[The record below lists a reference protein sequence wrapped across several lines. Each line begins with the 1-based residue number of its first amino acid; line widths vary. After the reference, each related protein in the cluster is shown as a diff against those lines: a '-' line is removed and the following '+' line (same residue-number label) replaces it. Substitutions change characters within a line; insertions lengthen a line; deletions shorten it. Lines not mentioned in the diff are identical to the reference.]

1 MSKILANQIANYGDN
16 SPIEIKE
23 GLNIPAGKP
32 IQAAGV
38 AGTSGQVL
46 SSTASSV
53 QWVDVFDGNYFNL
66 TNKPSIPAAQVNSD
80 WDATGGVSAIL
91 NKPVVPALPSIV
103 TAAASTT
110 PSLSYNSVNGEFT
123 YTPPNLASYA
133 TQAWVGEQGYLTSL
147 GTALVDGDFTSNG
160 LMARLGAGT
169 YIIVTDNS
177 SDWNTAFG
185 WGDHSSAGYLT
196 SLGDAAGVTTAK
208 ITNWDTAFGWGNHAS
223 AGYLSAATSIETLN
237 DVVFATAPSN
247 GQVLKYDGSN
257 WIATTDLVGSGGSG
271 IILSDLSVT
280 NASASGGGSLAYN
293 NALGVFTFT
302 PPNLTS
308 YLTTETDPVFA
319 ASDAATITASN
330 ISNWD
335 AAYGWGNH
343 ASGGYMSDLA
353 DDGSPELGGNL
364 DMGTHIIQANG
375 GGITNTNIGTT
386 TGYFPG
392 GFGNFAGTN
401 TIGWKFDGNGFANCR
416 ADGPNSDGTAINAL
430 EIGNFTDLVC
440 LTIDGTGA
448 LETKASLKVIA
459 DSGTTGTG
467 SKITVG
473 ANEEFEIFHSSNGN
487 SILRSTSGVFA
498 IQNNQQTGTDSWD
511 KALQLQAYGDIQL
524 RFMGGGDAVYCKPG
538 AEVLLYHASS
548 PKLETHADGV
558 KINGSIVDKNGSKGT
573 SGQVLTSDGTE
584 LVWGAGGGGGGASVT
599 IADTAPAATAGDL
612 WWESDKGRLKIY
624 YQDVDSSQWVDVS
637 PPLSQITT
645 EIASGSN
652 KVDFQDAVQ
661 LSSGGPGTDNCLV
674 LDPVGPIV
682 VDAHILP
689 LVTATYDIGS
699 AERKIRD
706 IFEDQGS
713 DVRIKEDFE
722 KFIGG
727 LDFIN
732 SLEVVNFTYKD
743 MEFNGTKAGK
753 RETGLIAQNV
763 KDALDKSNYESY
775 RLWNENPD
783 SYQGLDKKQLIP
795 ALVNA
800 IQELNAR
807 VDDLFK
813 ELEHRK

>member
-80 WDATGGVSAIL
+80 WDATGGIAAIL

-110 PSLSYNSVNGEFT
+110 PSLSYNAVNGEFT

-147 GTALVDGDFTSNG
+147 GSALVDGDFTSNG

-177 SDWNTAFG
+177 SDWNTAHG

-208 ITNWDTAFGWGNHAS
+208 INNWDAAHGWGNHAS

-237 DVVFATAPSN
+237 DVVFATTPQN

-280 NASASGGGSLAYN
+280 NASASGGGSLGYN

-302 PPNLTS
+302 PPDLTS

-335 AAYGWGNH
+335 AAHGWGNH
-343 ASGGYMSDLA
+343 ASAGYLTSETSHA
-353 DDGSPELGGNL
+353 DVVVDGDFTS
-364 DMGTHIIQANG
+364 NG
-375 GGITNTNIGTT
+375 LLKRDS
-386 TGYFPG
+386 
-392 GFGNFAGTN
+392 AG
-401 TIGWKFDGNGFANCR
+401 
-416 ADGPNSDGTAINAL
+416 SYSVV
-430 EIGNFTDLVC
+430 TD
-440 LTIDGTGA
+440 
-448 LETKASLKVIA
+448 
-459 DSGTTGTG
+459 
-467 SKITVG
+467 
-473 ANEEFEIFHSSNGN
+473 NSSNWDTAHGWGDHAQAGY
-487 SILRSTSGVFA
+487 LTGLPAHTHTLVGLTDTS
-498 IQNNQQTGTDSWD
+498 
-511 KALQLQAYGDIQL
+511 LL
-524 RFMGGGDAVYCKPG
+524 GGDAPSEG
-538 AEVLLYHASS
+538 
-548 PKLETHADGV
+548 D
-558 KINGSIVDKNGSKGT
+558 
-573 SGQVLTSDGTE
+573 VLTYDASN
-584 LVWGAGGGGGGASVT
+584 LVWKPVAPTGGGGGGASVT

-624 YQDVDSSQWVDVS
+624 YQDTDSSQWVDVS

-652 KVDFQDAVQ
+652 KVDFQDGVS
-661 LSSGGPGTDNCLV
+661 LSSGGSGIDNCLV

-682 VDAHILP
+682 IDAHILP
-689 LVTATYDIGS
+689 LATATYDIGS

-713 DVRIKEDFE
+713 DVRIKENFT

-732 SLEVVNFTYKD
+732 SLEVATFTYKD
-743 MEFNGTKAGK
+743 IEFNGTKAGK

-807 VDDLFK
+807 VDDLHK

>member
-1 MSKILANQIANYGDN
+1 MSKILANQIANYGDD

-32 IQAAGV
+32 IQAAGI
-38 AGTSGQVL
+38 AGNSGQVL
-46 SSTASSV
+46 TSTGVTV
-53 QWVDVFDGNYFNL
+53 QWTNVFDGDYGNL
-66 TNKPSIPAAQVNSD
+66 TNKPTIPAAQINSD
-80 WDATGGVSAIL
+80 WNASGGVAVIL

-103 TAAASTT
+103 TATASSS
-110 PSLSYNSVNGEFT
+110 PSLSYNAANGEFT
-123 YTPPNLASYA
+123 YTPPDLSSYA
-133 TQAWVGEQGYLTSL
+133 TESWVGSQNYLTSY
-147 GTALVDGDFTSNG
+147 TETDPVYAAS
-160 LMARLGAGT
+160 AAAS
-169 YIIVTDNS
+169 VTTTKITNWDN
-177 SDWNTAFG
+177 AYG
-185 WGDHSSAGYLT
+185 WGDHSGAGYLT

-208 ITNWDTAFGWGNHAS
+208 ITNWDTAYGWGNHAQ

-302 PPNLTS
+302 PPDIS
-308 YLTTETDPVFA
+308 SFISSETDPVFTASA
-319 ASDAATITASN
+319 ASGIQSSN

-335 AAYGWGNH
+335 AAHGWGDH
-343 ASGGYMSDLA
+343 AGAGYLTSETSHA
-353 DDGSPELGGNL
+353 DVVVDGDFTS
-364 DMGTHIIQANG
+364 NG
-375 GGITNTNIGTT
+375 LLKRDS
-386 TGYFPG
+386 
-392 GFGNFAGTN
+392 AG
-401 TIGWKFDGNGFANCR
+401 
-416 ADGPNSDGTAINAL
+416 SYSVV
-430 EIGNFTDLVC
+430 TD
-440 LTIDGTGA
+440 
-448 LETKASLKVIA
+448 
-459 DSGTTGTG
+459 
-467 SKITVG
+467 
-473 ANEEFEIFHSSNGN
+473 NSSNWDTAHGWGDH
-487 SILRSTSGVFA
+487 SQAGYLTGLPAHTHTLVGLTDTS
-498 IQNNQQTGTDSWD
+498 
-511 KALQLQAYGDIQL
+511 LL
-524 RFMGGGDAVYCKPG
+524 GGDAP
-538 AEVLLYHASS
+538 S
-548 PKLETHADGV
+548 DG
-558 KINGSIVDKNGSKGT
+558 D
-573 SGQVLTSDGTE
+573 VLTYDASN
-584 LVWGAGGGGGGASVT
+584 LVWKPVAPTGGGGGGGASVT

-612 WWESDKGRLKIY
+612 WWESDRGRLKIY
-624 YQDVDSSQWVDVS
+624 YQDTDSAQWVDVS

-652 KVDFQDAVQ
+652 KVDFQDDVILQ
-661 LSSGGPGTDNCLV
+661 NGSSVGTDNCLV

-682 VDAHILP
+682 IDAHIIP
-689 LVTATYDIGS
+689 FANNTYDIGT

-732 SLEVVNFTYKD
+732 SLEVVSFTYKD

-763 KDALDKSNYESY
+763 KDALDKSTYESY

>member
-1 MSKILANQIANYGDN
+1 MSKILANQIANYGDD

-32 IQAAGV
+32 IQAAGI
-38 AGTSGQVL
+38 AGNSGQVL
-46 SSTASSV
+46 TSTGVTV
-53 QWVDVFDGNYFNL
+53 QWTNVFDGDYGNL
-66 TNKPSIPAAQVNSD
+66 TNKPTIPAAQINSD
-80 WDATGGVSAIL
+80 WNASGGVAVIL

-103 TAAASTT
+103 TATASSS
-110 PSLSYNSVNGEFT
+110 PSLSYNAANGEFT
-123 YTPPNLASYA
+123 YTPPDLSSYA
-133 TQAWVGEQGYLTSL
+133 TESWVGSQNYLTSY
-147 GTALVDGDFTSNG
+147 TETDPVYAAS
-160 LMARLGAGT
+160 AAAS
-169 YIIVTDNS
+169 VTTTKITNWDN
-177 SDWNTAFG
+177 AYG
-185 WGDHSSAGYLT
+185 WGDHSGAGYLT

-208 ITNWDTAFGWGNHAS
+208 ITNWDTAYGWGNHAQ

-302 PPNLTS
+302 PPDIS
-308 YLTTETDPVFA
+308 SFISSETDPVFTASA
-319 ASDAATITASN
+319 ASGIQSSN
-330 ISNWD
+330 IANWD
-335 AAYGWGNH
+335 AAHGWGDH
-343 ASGGYMSDLA
+343 AGAGYLTSETSHA
-353 DDGSPELGGNL
+353 DVVVDGDFTS
-364 DMGTHIIQANG
+364 NG
-375 GGITNTNIGTT
+375 LLKRDS
-386 TGYFPG
+386 
-392 GFGNFAGTN
+392 AG
-401 TIGWKFDGNGFANCR
+401 
-416 ADGPNSDGTAINAL
+416 SYSVV
-430 EIGNFTDLVC
+430 TD
-440 LTIDGTGA
+440 
-448 LETKASLKVIA
+448 
-459 DSGTTGTG
+459 
-467 SKITVG
+467 
-473 ANEEFEIFHSSNGN
+473 NSSNWDTAHGWGDH
-487 SILRSTSGVFA
+487 SQAGYLTGLPAHTHTLVGLTDTS
-498 IQNNQQTGTDSWD
+498 
-511 KALQLQAYGDIQL
+511 LL
-524 RFMGGGDAVYCKPG
+524 GGDAP
-538 AEVLLYHASS
+538 S
-548 PKLETHADGV
+548 DG
-558 KINGSIVDKNGSKGT
+558 D
-573 SGQVLTSDGTE
+573 VLTYDANN
-584 LVWGAGGGGGGASVT
+584 LVWKPVAPTGGGGGASVT

-624 YQDVDSSQWVDVS
+624 YQDTDSSQWVDVS

-652 KVDFQDAVQ
+652 KVDFQDDVI
-661 LSSGGPGTDNCLV
+661 LMNGSSVGTDNCLV

-682 VDAHILP
+682 IDAHIIP
-689 LVTATYDIGS
+689 FVNAAYDIGT

-706 IFEDQGS
+706 VFEDQGS
-713 DVRIKEDFE
+713 DVRIKENFE

>member
-80 WDATGGVSAIL
+80 WDATGGIAAIL

-110 PSLSYNSVNGEFT
+110 PSLSYNAVNGEFT

-147 GTALVDGDFTSNG
+147 GSALVDGDFTSNG

-177 SDWNTAFG
+177 SDWNTAHG

-208 ITNWDTAFGWGNHAS
+208 INNWDAAHGWGNHAS

-237 DVVFATAPSN
+237 DVVFATTPQN

-280 NASASGGGSLAYN
+280 NASASGGGSLGYN

-302 PPNLTS
+302 PPDLTS

-335 AAYGWGNH
+335 AAHGWGNH
-343 ASGGYMSDLA
+343 ASAGYLTSETSHA
-353 DDGSPELGGNL
+353 DVVVDGDFTS
-364 DMGTHIIQANG
+364 NG
-375 GGITNTNIGTT
+375 LLKRDS
-386 TGYFPG
+386 
-392 GFGNFAGTN
+392 AG
-401 TIGWKFDGNGFANCR
+401 
-416 ADGPNSDGTAINAL
+416 SYSVV
-430 EIGNFTDLVC
+430 TD
-440 LTIDGTGA
+440 
-448 LETKASLKVIA
+448 
-459 DSGTTGTG
+459 
-467 SKITVG
+467 
-473 ANEEFEIFHSSNGN
+473 NSSNWDTAHGWGDHAQAGY
-487 SILRSTSGVFA
+487 LTGLPAHTHTLVGLTDTS
-498 IQNNQQTGTDSWD
+498 
-511 KALQLQAYGDIQL
+511 LL
-524 RFMGGGDAVYCKPG
+524 GGDAPSEG
-538 AEVLLYHASS
+538 
-548 PKLETHADGV
+548 D
-558 KINGSIVDKNGSKGT
+558 
-573 SGQVLTSDGTE
+573 VLTYDASN
-584 LVWGAGGGGGGASVT
+584 LVWKPVAPTGGGGGGASVT

-652 KVDFQDAVQ
+652 KVDFQDGVS
-661 LSSGGPGTDNCLV
+661 LSSGGSGIDNCLV

-682 VDAHILP
+682 IDAHILP
-689 LVTATYDIGS
+689 LATATYDIGS

-713 DVRIKEDFE
+713 DVRIKENFT

-732 SLEVVNFTYKD
+732 SLEVATFTYKD
-743 MEFNGTKAGK
+743 IEFNGTKAGK

-807 VDDLFK
+807 VDDLHK

>member
-80 WDATGGVSAIL
+80 WDATGGIAAIL

-110 PSLSYNSVNGEFT
+110 PSLSYNAVNGEFT

-147 GTALVDGDFTSNG
+147 GSALVDGDFTSNG

-177 SDWNTAFG
+177 SDWNTAHG

-208 ITNWDTAFGWGNHAS
+208 INNWDAAHGWGNHAS

-237 DVVFATAPSN
+237 DVVFATTPQN

-280 NASASGGGSLAYN
+280 NASASGGGSLGYN

-302 PPNLTS
+302 PPDLTS

-335 AAYGWGNH
+335 AAHGWGNH
-343 ASGGYMSDLA
+343 ASAGYLTSETSHA
-353 DDGSPELGGNL
+353 DVVVDGDFTS
-364 DMGTHIIQANG
+364 NG
-375 GGITNTNIGTT
+375 LLKRDS
-386 TGYFPG
+386 
-392 GFGNFAGTN
+392 AG
-401 TIGWKFDGNGFANCR
+401 
-416 ADGPNSDGTAINAL
+416 SYSVV
-430 EIGNFTDLVC
+430 TD
-440 LTIDGTGA
+440 
-448 LETKASLKVIA
+448 
-459 DSGTTGTG
+459 
-467 SKITVG
+467 
-473 ANEEFEIFHSSNGN
+473 NSSNWDTAHGWGDHAQAGY
-487 SILRSTSGVFA
+487 LTGLPAHTHTLVGLTDTS
-498 IQNNQQTGTDSWD
+498 
-511 KALQLQAYGDIQL
+511 LL
-524 RFMGGGDAVYCKPG
+524 GGDAPSEG
-538 AEVLLYHASS
+538 
-548 PKLETHADGV
+548 D
-558 KINGSIVDKNGSKGT
+558 
-573 SGQVLTSDGTE
+573 VLTYDASN
-584 LVWGAGGGGGGASVT
+584 LVWKPVAPTGGGGGASVT

-682 VDAHILP
+682 IDAHILP
-689 LVTATYDIGS
+689 LATATYDIGS

-713 DVRIKEDFE
+713 DVRIKENFT

-732 SLEVVNFTYKD
+732 SLEVATFTYKD
-743 MEFNGTKAGK
+743 IEFNGTKAGK

-807 VDDLFK
+807 VDDLHK

>member
-80 WDATGGVSAIL
+80 WDATGGIAAIL

-110 PSLSYNSVNGEFT
+110 PSLSYNAVNGEFT

-147 GTALVDGDFTSNG
+147 GSALVDGDFTSNG

-177 SDWNTAFG
+177 SDWNTAHG

-208 ITNWDTAFGWGNHAS
+208 INNWDAAHGWGNHAS

-237 DVVFATAPSN
+237 DVVFATTPQN

-280 NASASGGGSLAYN
+280 NASASGGGSLGYN

-302 PPNLTS
+302 PPDLTS

-335 AAYGWGNH
+335 AAHGWGNH
-343 ASGGYMSDLA
+343 ASAGYLTSETSHA
-353 DDGSPELGGNL
+353 DVVVDGDFTS
-364 DMGTHIIQANG
+364 NG
-375 GGITNTNIGTT
+375 LLKRDS
-386 TGYFPG
+386 
-392 GFGNFAGTN
+392 AG
-401 TIGWKFDGNGFANCR
+401 
-416 ADGPNSDGTAINAL
+416 SYSVV
-430 EIGNFTDLVC
+430 TD
-440 LTIDGTGA
+440 
-448 LETKASLKVIA
+448 
-459 DSGTTGTG
+459 
-467 SKITVG
+467 
-473 ANEEFEIFHSSNGN
+473 NSSNWDTAHGWGDHAQAGY
-487 SILRSTSGVFA
+487 LTGLPAHTHTLVGLTDTS
-498 IQNNQQTGTDSWD
+498 
-511 KALQLQAYGDIQL
+511 LL
-524 RFMGGGDAVYCKPG
+524 GGDAPSEG
-538 AEVLLYHASS
+538 
-548 PKLETHADGV
+548 D
-558 KINGSIVDKNGSKGT
+558 
-573 SGQVLTSDGTE
+573 VLTYDASN
-584 LVWGAGGGGGGASVT
+584 LVWKPVAPTGGGGGASVT

-652 KVDFQDAVQ
+652 KVDFQDGVS
-661 LSSGGPGTDNCLV
+661 LSSGGSRIDNCLV

-682 VDAHILP
+682 IDAHILP
-689 LVTATYDIGS
+689 LATATYDIGS

-713 DVRIKEDFE
+713 DVRIKENFT

-732 SLEVVNFTYKD
+732 SLEVATFTYKD
-743 MEFNGTKAGK
+743 IEFNGTKAGK

-807 VDDLFK
+807 VDDLHK

>member
-110 PSLSYNSVNGEFT
+110 PSLAYNSVNGEFT

-177 SDWNTAFG
+177 SDWNTAHG
-185 WGDHSSAGYLT
+185 WGDHSQAGYLT

-208 ITNWDTAFGWGNHAS
+208 INNWDTAHGWGNHAS
-223 AGYLSAATSIETLN
+223 AGYLSSATSIETLN

-293 NALGVFTFT
+293 NALGVFTYT
-302 PPNLTS
+302 PPSLTS

-330 ISNWD
+330 ISNLD
-335 AAYGWGNH
+335 AAYGWGDH
-343 ASGGYMSDLA
+343 AGGGYLTAESDT
-353 DDGSPELGGNL
+353 L
-364 DMGTHIIQANG
+364 DS
-375 GGITNTNIGTT
+375 T
-386 TGYFPG
+386 TGR
-392 GFGNFAGTN
+392 GNTTTN
-401 TIGWKFDGNGFANCR
+401 TITTGGLEVLKTSGAANLQLKTSSNSFNSFTFDSDRSADTQFAIIDGRWDGNDVARIQFVTG
-416 ADGPNSDGTAINAL
+416 SDGVNKDDGFMAFHTRESGQSLAERL
-430 EIGNFTDLVC
+430 RIGTLGQ
-440 LTIDGTGA
+440 IG
-448 LETKASLKVIA
+448 IA
-459 DSGTTGTG
+459 
-467 SKITVG
+467 G
-473 ANEEFEIFHSSNGN
+473 AN
-487 SILRSTSGVFA
+487 
-498 IQNNQQTGTDSWD
+498 
-511 KALQLQAYGDIQL
+511 Y
-524 RFMGGGDAVYCKPG
+524 
-538 AEVLLYHASS
+538 
-548 PKLETHADGV
+548 
-558 KINGSIVDKNGSKGT
+558 GT
-573 SGQVLTSDGTE
+573 SGQVLTSQGPTAAPQWTTVGAPSDLGINATNRVLYQASNGDTDILAAGNSGEVLTSQGDGVAPIWTT
-584 LVWGAGGGGGGASVT
+584 VSGGGGASVT

-624 YQDVDSSQWVDVS
+624 YQDTDSSQWVDVS

-652 KVDFQDAVQ
+652 KVDFQDDVILQ
-661 LSSGGPGTDNCLV
+661 NGSSVGTDNCLV

-682 VDAHILP
+682 IDAHIIP
-689 LVTATYDIGS
+689 LANNTYDIGN

-713 DVRIKEDFE
+713 DVRIKENFE
-722 KFIGG
+722 KFTGG
-727 LDFIN
+727 LHFILD
-732 SLEVVNFTYKD
+732 LEVATFTYKD

-763 KDALDKSNYESY
+763 KDALDRSTYESY

-813 ELEHRK
+813 ELENK

>member
-80 WDATGGVSAIL
+80 WDATGGIAAIL

-110 PSLSYNSVNGEFT
+110 PSLSYNAVNGEFT

-147 GTALVDGDFTSNG
+147 GSALVDGDFTSNG

-177 SDWNTAFG
+177 SDWNTAHG

-208 ITNWDTAFGWGNHAS
+208 INNWDAAHGWGNHAS

-237 DVVFATAPSN
+237 DVVFATTPQN

-280 NASASGGGSLAYN
+280 NASASGGGSLGYN

-302 PPNLTS
+302 PPDLTS

-335 AAYGWGNH
+335 AAHGWGNH
-343 ASGGYMSDLA
+343 ASAGYLTSETSHA
-353 DDGSPELGGNL
+353 DVVVDGDFTS
-364 DMGTHIIQANG
+364 NG
-375 GGITNTNIGTT
+375 LLKRDS
-386 TGYFPG
+386 
-392 GFGNFAGTN
+392 AG
-401 TIGWKFDGNGFANCR
+401 
-416 ADGPNSDGTAINAL
+416 SYSVV
-430 EIGNFTDLVC
+430 TD
-440 LTIDGTGA
+440 
-448 LETKASLKVIA
+448 
-459 DSGTTGTG
+459 
-467 SKITVG
+467 
-473 ANEEFEIFHSSNGN
+473 NSSNWDTAHGWGDHAQAGY
-487 SILRSTSGVFA
+487 LTGLPAHTHTLVGLTDTS
-498 IQNNQQTGTDSWD
+498 
-511 KALQLQAYGDIQL
+511 LL
-524 RFMGGGDAVYCKPG
+524 GGDAPSEG
-538 AEVLLYHASS
+538 
-548 PKLETHADGV
+548 D
-558 KINGSIVDKNGSKGT
+558 
-573 SGQVLTSDGTE
+573 VLTYDASN
-584 LVWGAGGGGGGASVT
+584 LVWKPVAPTGGGGGGASVT

-682 VDAHILP
+682 IDAHILP
-689 LVTATYDIGS
+689 LATATYDIGS

-713 DVRIKEDFE
+713 DVRIKENFT

-732 SLEVVNFTYKD
+732 SLEVATFTYKD
-743 MEFNGTKAGK
+743 IEFNGTKAGK

-807 VDDLFK
+807 VDDLHK

>member
-1 MSKILANQIANYGDN
+1 MSKILANQIANYGDD

-32 IQAAGV
+32 IQAAGI
-38 AGTSGQVL
+38 AGNSGQVL
-46 SSTASSV
+46 SSTGVTV
-53 QWVDVFDGNYFNL
+53 QWTNVFDGDYGNL
-66 TNKPSIPAAQVNSD
+66 TNKPTIPAAQINSD
-80 WDATGGVSAIL
+80 WNASGGVAVIL

-103 TAAASTT
+103 TATASSS
-110 PSLSYNSVNGEFT
+110 PSLSYNAANGEFT
-123 YTPPNLASYA
+123 YTPPDLSSYA
-133 TQAWVGEQGYLTSL
+133 TESWVGSQNYLTSY
-147 GTALVDGDFTSNG
+147 TETDPVYAAS
-160 LMARLGAGT
+160 AAAS
-169 YIIVTDNS
+169 VTTTKITNWDN
-177 SDWNTAFG
+177 AYG
-185 WGDHSSAGYLT
+185 WGDHSGAGYLT

-208 ITNWDTAFGWGNHAS
+208 ITNWDTAYGWGNHAQ

-302 PPNLTS
+302 PPDIS
-308 YLTTETDPVFA
+308 SFISSETDPVFTASA
-319 ASDAATITASN
+319 ASGIQSSN

-335 AAYGWGNH
+335 AAHGWGDH
-343 ASGGYMSDLA
+343 AGAGYLTSETSHA
-353 DDGSPELGGNL
+353 DVVVDGDFTS
-364 DMGTHIIQANG
+364 NG
-375 GGITNTNIGTT
+375 LLKRDS
-386 TGYFPG
+386 
-392 GFGNFAGTN
+392 AG
-401 TIGWKFDGNGFANCR
+401 
-416 ADGPNSDGTAINAL
+416 SYSVV
-430 EIGNFTDLVC
+430 TD
-440 LTIDGTGA
+440 
-448 LETKASLKVIA
+448 
-459 DSGTTGTG
+459 
-467 SKITVG
+467 
-473 ANEEFEIFHSSNGN
+473 NSSNWDTAHGWGDH
-487 SILRSTSGVFA
+487 SQAGYLTGLPAHTHTLVGLTDTS
-498 IQNNQQTGTDSWD
+498 
-511 KALQLQAYGDIQL
+511 LL
-524 RFMGGGDAVYCKPG
+524 GGDAP
-538 AEVLLYHASS
+538 S
-548 PKLETHADGV
+548 DG
-558 KINGSIVDKNGSKGT
+558 D
-573 SGQVLTSDGTE
+573 VLTYDANN
-584 LVWGAGGGGGGASVT
+584 LVWKPVAPTGGGGGGGASVT

-612 WWESDKGRLKIY
+612 WWESDRGRLKIY
-624 YQDVDSSQWVDVS
+624 YQDTDSAQWVDVS

-652 KVDFQDAVQ
+652 KVDFQDDV
-661 LSSGGPGTDNCLV
+661 LLFNGSSVGTDNCLV

-682 VDAHILP
+682 IDAHIIP
-689 LVTATYDIGS
+689 FVNATYDIGT

-713 DVRIKEDFE
+713 DVRIKENFE

-763 KDALDKSNYESY
+763 KDALDKSTYESY

>member
-110 PSLSYNSVNGEFT
+110 PSLAYNSVNGEFT

-177 SDWNTAFG
+177 SDWNTAHG
-185 WGDHSSAGYLT
+185 WGDHSQAGYLT

-208 ITNWDTAFGWGNHAS
+208 INNWDTAHGWGNHAS
-223 AGYLSAATSIETLN
+223 AGYLSSATSIETLN

-293 NALGVFTFT
+293 NALGVFTYT
-302 PPNLTS
+302 PPSLTS

-335 AAYGWGNH
+335 AAYGWGDH
-343 ASGGYMSDLA
+343 AGGGYLTAESDT
-353 DDGSPELGGNL
+353 L
-364 DMGTHIIQANG
+364 DS
-375 GGITNTNIGTT
+375 T
-386 TGYFPG
+386 TGR
-392 GFGNFAGTN
+392 GNTTTN
-401 TIGWKFDGNGFANCR
+401 TITTGGLEVLKTSGAANLQLKTSSNSFNSFTFDSDRSADTQFAIIDGRWDGNDVARIQFVTG
-416 ADGPNSDGTAINAL
+416 SDGVNKDDGFMAFHTRESGQSLAERL
-430 EIGNFTDLVC
+430 RIGTLGQ
-440 LTIDGTGA
+440 IG
-448 LETKASLKVIA
+448 IA
-459 DSGTTGTG
+459 
-467 SKITVG
+467 G
-473 ANEEFEIFHSSNGN
+473 AN
-487 SILRSTSGVFA
+487 
-498 IQNNQQTGTDSWD
+498 
-511 KALQLQAYGDIQL
+511 Y
-524 RFMGGGDAVYCKPG
+524 
-538 AEVLLYHASS
+538 
-548 PKLETHADGV
+548 
-558 KINGSIVDKNGSKGT
+558 GT
-573 SGQVLTSDGTE
+573 SGQVLTSQGPTAAPQWTTVGAPSDLGINATNRVLYQASNGDTDILAAGNSGEVLTSQGDGVAPIWTT
-584 LVWGAGGGGGGASVT
+584 VSGGGGASVT

-624 YQDVDSSQWVDVS
+624 YQDTDSSQWVDVS

-652 KVDFQDAVQ
+652 KVDFQDDVILQ
-661 LSSGGPGTDNCLV
+661 NGSSVGTDNCLV

-682 VDAHILP
+682 IDAHIIP
-689 LVTATYDIGS
+689 LANNTYDIGN

-713 DVRIKEDFE
+713 DVRIKENFE
-722 KFIGG
+722 KFTGG
-727 LDFIN
+727 LHFILD
-732 SLEVVNFTYKD
+732 LEVATFTYKD

-763 KDALDKSNYESY
+763 KDALDRSTYESY

-813 ELEHRK
+813 ELENK

>member
-223 AGYLSAATSIETLN
+223 AGYLSSATSIETLT

-280 NASASGGGSLAYN
+280 NASASGGGSLGYN

-302 PPNLTS
+302 PPDLTS

-335 AAYGWGNH
+335 AAHGWGNH
-343 ASGGYMSDLA
+343 ANAGYLTSETSHA
-353 DDGSPELGGNL
+353 DVVVDGDFTS
-364 DMGTHIIQANG
+364 NG
-375 GGITNTNIGTT
+375 LLKRDS
-386 TGYFPG
+386 
-392 GFGNFAGTN
+392 AG
-401 TIGWKFDGNGFANCR
+401 
-416 ADGPNSDGTAINAL
+416 SYSVV
-430 EIGNFTDLVC
+430 TD
-440 LTIDGTGA
+440 
-448 LETKASLKVIA
+448 
-459 DSGTTGTG
+459 
-467 SKITVG
+467 
-473 ANEEFEIFHSSNGN
+473 NSSNWDTAHGWGDHAQAGY
-487 SILRSTSGVFA
+487 LTGLPAHTHTLVGLTDTS
-498 IQNNQQTGTDSWD
+498 
-511 KALQLQAYGDIQL
+511 LL
-524 RFMGGGDAVYCKPG
+524 GGDAP
-538 AEVLLYHASS
+538 S
-548 PKLETHADGV
+548 DG
-558 KINGSIVDKNGSKGT
+558 D
-573 SGQVLTSDGTE
+573 VLTYDASN
-584 LVWGAGGGGGGASVT
+584 LVWKPVAPTGGGGGGASVT

-624 YQDVDSSQWVDVS
+624 YQDTDSSQWVDVS

-652 KVDFQDAVQ
+652 KVDFQDDVILQ
-661 LSSGGPGTDNCLV
+661 NGSTVGTDNCLV

-682 VDAHILP
+682 IDAHIIP
-689 LVTATYDIGS
+689 FVNAAYDIGT
-699 AERKIRD
+699 AERKVRD
-706 IFEDQGS
+706 VFEDQGS
-713 DVRIKEDFE
+713 DVRIKENFE
-722 KFIGG
+722 KFTGG
-727 LDFIN
+727 LQFIN
-732 SLEVVNFTYKD
+732 SLEVATFTYKD
-743 MEFNGTKAGK
+743 IEFNGTKAGK

-763 KDALDKSNYESY
+763 KDALDKSTYESY

-813 ELEHRK
+813 ELENK